1 DSWTADKS
9 KEHNWYKRH
18 LRVLTKDPELSS
30 KARSA
35 LEAFQVDHSVIP
47 HHNASDISATVDGPF
62 SCSQVDHSVIPHH
75 NASDISA
82 TVDGPNLRSML
93 ATFAY
98 WLLIV
103 AITLQFITIFYVE
116 SFTNIHFSP
125 NKDESI
131 SSAVKKFWQDVE
143 DTERREKI
151 DRKKAST
158 NLLNGLEESTY
169 DILDTTRANVV
180 ENVKAENK
188 KHNVIQ
194 EDAEN
199 NPFLVSSKRAKL
211 GSESPSNRRDSSSSA
226 SSHTK
231 SDSELLSDENDSSS
245 KHAKSDNKP
254 PSDRRDSLSSS
265 SSHAKSV
272 SDGNDLLSKQVKSDS
287 KPPSN
292 RSDSSLKSDGSDST
306 WKPNESEDDDT
317 EDEDDKKKK
326 LESKLFWFVGP
337 AEMETN
343 ISNIHKKWILDGT
356 NISDL
361 FFQFRELS
369 ITKALNEKIER
380 SSEILPINHIF
391 LMHDSE
397 NDGHIIDRKL
407 WDSAIQQIYQE
418 YPLPDLP
425 DNWLSKCN
433 EMAEM
438 ARNDFKNNKSL
449 LRNWYQLTDKESD
462 NIIFDVFYNVLNMY
476 TLSGTMEDLNEDSFV
491 HKVLSPIIS
500 PFFKDSFEFSSVW
513 ANETL
518 DSSAYRKKK
527 FDPSLEGREP
537 DFAVYT
543 STNQEKE
550 NLLIV
555 EVKSPKRV
563 SSNKDKLNDLIKIG
577 NGLKDCIDKMID
589 DGIND
594 NVPVCGILVEG
605 K

>member
-1 DSWTADKS
+1 MKTKYFSEFSDWTLLNYLNFRINEVSWTSDKT
-9 KEHNWYKRH
+9 KEHNWYKRQ
-18 LRVLTKDPELSS
+18 LCLLIKDPELTS
-30 KARSA
+30 KAQSA
-35 LEAFQVDHSVIP
+35 LEAFQIFLQPLMDPIRVRCWPLLLTSSRKSGLENIFIFWR
-47 HHNASDISATVDGPF
+47 S
-62 SCSQVDHSVIPHH
+62 SQVDHSVIPHH

-82 TVDGPNLRSML
+82 T
-93 ATFAY
+93 
-98 WLLIV
+98 
-103 AITLQFITIFYVE
+103 VE

-143 DTERREKI
+143 DTDRREKI
-151 DRKKAST
+151 DRKKI
-158 NLLNGLEESTY
+158 NLLNSLEVSMY
-169 DILDTTRANVV
+169 DVLDATRASVV
-180 ENVKAENK
+180 ENVKTENK

-194 EDAEN
+194 EDGEN
-199 NPFLVSSKRAKL
+199 NPSFISPKRAKL
-211 GSESPSNRRDSSSSA
+211 GSNSRDSSSSA
-226 SSHTK
+226 SSNAK
-231 SDSELLSDENDSSS
+231 LDSEPLSDGNDSLS
-245 KHAKSDNKP
+245 KHAKSDITP
-254 PSDRRDSLSSS
+254 PSDRSGSSS
-265 SSHAKSV
+265 SASSHAKSV
-272 SDGNDLLSKQVKSDS
+272 SDGNDSLSKHAKSGS
-287 KPPSN
+287 KPPRN
-292 RSDSSLKSDGSDST
+292 RNDSSLKSDGSDST
-306 WKPNESEDDDT
+306 WKPNESEDDET
-317 EDEDDKKKK
+317 EEDENDKKP
-326 LESKLFWFVGP
+326 ESKLFWFVGP
-337 AEMETN
+337 VEIETN
-343 ISNIHKKWILDGT
+343 ISNIHSKWILDGT

-361 FFQFRELS
+361 FFQFRKFS

-380 SSEILPINHIF
+380 SSEILAINHIF

-425 DNWLSKCN
+425 DNWLPKCN

-462 NIIFDVFYNVLNMY
+462 YIIFDVFHNVLNMY

-518 DSSAYRKKK
+518 DSSAYRKKS

-543 STNQEKE
+543 YANQEKE

-555 EVKSPKRV
+555 EVKSSKRA
-563 SSNKDKLNDLIKIG
+563 SSNKEKLNDLIIIG
-577 NGLKDCIDKMID
+577 NGLKDCIDKMIG
-589 DGIND
+589 DGIDD